1 MVRLLNDVTKRRERW
16 VLHVLLTWGCAVV
29 AIAWFGMGGA
39 LIGALLG
46 LLAAEVLKLR
56 RRLTDLERRQEQG
69 IVHPKATPAE
79 EVIFAAVEEPQPPLP
94 RPAAVPRQRREEEKG
109 SRVASP
115 PSGLD
120 RFFTTLGQGG
130 SGLAAK
136 LRDFFT
142 TGNVVLKIGVI
153 VLFFGIAFLINYAS
167 QRNLVSLE
175 LRLIAA
181 AVAALGL
188 LALGWRLR
196 HTKTAYGLT
205 LQGAGVGILYL
216 VVFGAGKLYH
226 MLPLELALALMV
238 ALVALSCLLAVIE
251 DGRALAVF
259 ASIGGFLAPVLM
271 STGGGNH
278 VALFSYYA
286 LINLGI
292 FAIAW
297 KKSWREL
304 NLVGF
309 FFTFAIATLWGA
321 SAYQRQ
327 HFATTEPF
335 LVLFFLFY
343 LIISVLFAYRQPV
356 NLRGFIDG
364 PLVFGLPLVVS
375 GLQYYLV
382 RDMDMGMALSALGLG
397 FLYLGVTS
405 LLWRRFRDSMHLL
418 CEAFL
423 ALGVVF
429 ASLAIPLA
437 LDGQWSAA
445 IWALEGAG
453 MVWIGA
459 RQQRL
464 LARHFG
470 LVLQAG
476 AALIFA
482 NSVWYPL
489 APLPFFNHYFLGC
502 LFLALAAVISA
513 YVFDFYGER
522 LHRWERQY
530 SLPLLVWALFW
541 WYVAGIQEVERHV
554 ARDAQVHGLLL
565 YSSAT
570 SILAG
575 LICLKLPWR
584 RAALATLPHLLLL
597 AGLAGYEMLR
607 FSPSSHFFSG
617 WGATAWGIAFIIQY
631 RTLFFCGSLWPKLL
645 EQSWHAG
652 TFWLLLVVVGH
663 EAAWYVERLAGLSLA
678 WALACW
684 PILPSLALLIL
695 PLLADRGRWPAPP
708 FSHLYLGVI
717 SLIPSL
723 AMIVWFLASMKYS
736 ADPRPLV
743 YLPLVNPLELSTILV
758 LSTLLRCGRRG
769 LTLFAAT
776 PSWGLHALYGLVG
789 ALLFL
794 LMNTMVARL
803 VHFYGGIPYTGSS
816 LYHSA
821 VFQAALAA
829 LWGTAALAI
838 TVTATRRGS
847 RLLWAVGA
855 GFLALVVVKLFAVDL
870 SGTGTV
876 ARIVSF
882 LVVGLL
888 MLIIGYFSPLPPKT
902 GEENL

>member
-1 MVRLLNDVTKRRERW
+1 M
-16 VLHVLLTWGCAVV
+16 HVLLTLGGAVV
-29 AIAWFGMGGA
+29 AMAWFGLGGA

-46 LLAAEVLKLR
+46 LLAAEVLTLR
-56 RRLTDLERRQEQG
+56 RRLTALEKRQEQG
-69 IVHPKATPAE
+69 MIQVKAATPAE
-79 EVIFAAVEEPQPPLP
+79 EVIFAAVEDAPLLSPQPGAPS
-94 RPAAVPRQRREEEKG
+94 RKGEEGEQDT
-109 SRVASP
+109 RTASP

-120 RFFTTLGQGG
+120 RFFATLGQGG
-130 SGLAAK
+130 SGLVVK

-181 AVAALGL
+181 AVAALGM

-196 HTKTAYGLT
+196 LAKTAYGLT

-226 MLPLELALALMV
+226 MLPLELALGLMV

-271 STGGGNH
+271 SSGGGNH
-278 VALFSYYA
+278 VALFSYYG
-286 LINLGI
+286 LLNLGI

-321 SAYQRQ
+321 SAYQPQ

-343 LIISVLFAYRQPV
+343 LIISVLFAHRQPV
-356 NLRGFIDG
+356 NLRGYVDG

-382 RDMDMGMALSALGLG
+382 REMPMGMALSALGLG
-397 FLYLGVTS
+397 VLYLGLAT

-429 ASLAIPLA
+429 ASIAIPLA
-437 LDGQWSAA
+437 LDGHWSAA

-459 RQQRL
+459 RQQRF

-470 LVLQAG
+470 LLLQVA

-482 NSVWYPL
+482 DSVWYPL
-489 APLPFFNHYFLGC
+489 APLPFVNHYFLGC

-513 YVFDFYGER
+513 YVLDLYGER

-541 WYVAGIQEVERHV
+541 WYVGGIQEVERHM
-554 ARDAQVHGLLL
+554 ARDAQVHGILLF
-565 YSSAT
+565 SAAT

-575 LICLKLPWR
+575 LACLKLPWR

-597 AGLAGYEMLR
+597 VGMAVFEMLR
-607 FSPSSHFFSG
+607 FSPFSHFFAG
-617 WGATAWGIAFIIQY
+617 WGVAAWGIAFIVQY
-631 RTLFFCGSLWPKLL
+631 RTLYFCGSLWPKLL
-645 EQSWHAG
+645 EQNWHAV
-652 TFWLLLVVVGH
+652 TFWLLLLVASH
-663 EAAWYVERLAGLSLA
+663 EAAWYVERLAGLSSA

-684 PILPSLALLIL
+684 AVVPCLALLML
-695 PLLADRGRWPAPP
+695 PLLANRGRWPAAP

-717 SLIPSL
+717 TLIPSL
-723 AMIVWFLASMKYS
+723 AMILWFLASLKFS

-758 LSTLLRCGRRG
+758 LFTLLRCGRRG

-776 PSWGLHALYGLVG
+776 PSWGLHALYGVLG

-794 LMNTMVARL
+794 LLNTMVARL
-803 VHFYGGIPYTGSS
+803 VHFYGGIPYTAPS

-855 GFLALVVVKLFAVDL
+855 CLLALVVVKLFAVDL

-902 GEENL
+902 GEEQT